1 MIELILCLSVI
12 INAALMW
19 YGYLLLK
26 KVMYV
31 SGNTSEIIEAVEN
44 YRKHLTGVFE
54 LEMFYGDETLQSLLD
69 HTGDLSTFLAEC
81 ENAYGLTE
89 SEFMEYVQN
98 NQEEDNTSENEQ
110 GRR

>member
-31 SGNTSEIIEAVEN
+31 SENTSEIITAVEN

-54 LEMFYGDETLQSLLD
+54 LEMFYGDETLKALLEHGNELSKRLEGLDLLINLESTEEQNADDGLFNPAQS
-69 HTGDLSTFLAEC
+69 TQVEGPE
-81 ENAYGLTE
+81 
-89 SEFMEYVQN
+89 
-98 NQEEDNTSENEQ
+98 
-110 GRR
+110 